1 MPLKSV
7 ILFSTRRLE
16 TRKATGVA
24 NALGAGALLSFD
36 FVPQINHLPNVM
48 LDVRGALHDHV
59 ETHCRIRAR
68 TRIFRRPVI
77 GRLRTN
83 RFDYHRHSV
92 IKAIE
97 GFIFRRR
104 VGIVELARAVGTHKR
119 EAGLAT
125 LDAKREAAVL
135 RRAGTLAREA
145 GLPEEAV
152 RQLFW
157 TIIGICRH
165 AQEDTP

>member
-1 MPLKSV
+1 MS
-7 ILFSTRRLE
+7 SNE
-16 TRKATGVA
+16 GD
-24 NALGAGALLSFD
+24 NALAVLREKVEQVDTGLVALLA
-36 FVPQINHLPNVM
+36 Q
-48 LDVRGALHDHV
+48 R
-59 ETHCRIRAR
+59 
-68 TRIFRRPVI
+68 
-77 GRLRTN
+77 
-83 RFDYHRHSV
+83 
-92 IKAIE
+92 
-97 GFIFRRR
+97 
-104 VGIVELARAVGTHKR
+104 VELARAVGSHKR

>member
-1 MPLKSV
+1 MSSNESDIALAMLREKV
-7 ILFSTRRLE
+7 E
-16 TRKATGVA
+16 QVDTGIV
-24 NALGAGALLSFD
+24 ALLA
-36 FVPQINHLPNVM
+36 Q
-48 LDVRGALHDHV
+48 
-59 ETHCRIRAR
+59 RI
-68 TRIFRRPVI
+68 
-77 GRLRTN
+77 
-83 RFDYHRHSV
+83 
-92 IKAIE
+92 
-97 GFIFRRR
+97 
-104 VGIVELARAVGTHKR
+104 ELARAVGTHKR

-165 AQEDTP
+165 AQDDTL

>member
-1 MPLKSV
+1 MS
-7 ILFSTRRLE
+7 SNE
-16 TRKATGVA
+16 GE
-24 NALGAGALLSFD
+24 NALAVLREKVEQVDTSLVALLA
-36 FVPQINHLPNVM
+36 Q
-48 LDVRGALHDHV
+48 R
-59 ETHCRIRAR
+59 
-68 TRIFRRPVI
+68 
-77 GRLRTN
+77 
-83 RFDYHRHSV
+83 
-92 IKAIE
+92 
-97 GFIFRRR
+97 
-104 VGIVELARAVGTHKR
+104 VELARAVGSHKR

>member
-1 MPLKSV
+1 MSSNEGDNVLAVLREKVEQVDTSLV
-7 ILFSTRRLE
+7 
-16 TRKATGVA
+16 
-24 NALGAGALLSFD
+24 ALLA
-36 FVPQINHLPNVM
+36 Q
-48 LDVRGALHDHV
+48 R
-59 ETHCRIRAR
+59 
-68 TRIFRRPVI
+68 
-77 GRLRTN
+77 
-83 RFDYHRHSV
+83 
-92 IKAIE
+92 
-97 GFIFRRR
+97 
-104 VGIVELARAVGTHKR
+104 VELARAVGSHKR

-145 GLPEEAV
+145 GLPEEAI

>member
-1 MPLKSV
+1 MS
-7 ILFSTRRLE
+7 SNE
-16 TRKATGVA
+16 SD
-24 NALGAGALLSFD
+24 NALA
-36 FVPQINHLPNVM
+36 M
-48 LDVRGALHDHV
+48 LREKV
-59 ETHCRIRAR
+59 EQVDT
-68 TRIFRRPVI
+68 
-77 GRLRTN
+77 
-83 RFDYHRHSV
+83 
-92 IKAIE
+92 
-97 GFIFRRR
+97 
-104 VGIVELARAVGTHKR
+104 GIVTLLAQRIELARAVGTHKR

-165 AQEDTP
+165 AQDDTL

>member
-1 MPLKSV
+1 MS
-7 ILFSTRRLE
+7 SNE
-16 TRKATGVA
+16 GD
-24 NALGAGALLSFD
+24 NALAVLREKVEQVDTSLVALLA
-36 FVPQINHLPNVM
+36 Q
-48 LDVRGALHDHV
+48 R
-59 ETHCRIRAR
+59 
-68 TRIFRRPVI
+68 
-77 GRLRTN
+77 
-83 RFDYHRHSV
+83 
-92 IKAIE
+92 
-97 GFIFRRR
+97 
-104 VGIVELARAVGTHKR
+104 VELARAVGSHKR

-165 AQEDTP
+165 AQEDTL

>member
-1 MPLKSV
+1 MS
-7 ILFSTRRLE
+7 SNE
-16 TRKATGVA
+16 GE
-24 NALGAGALLSFD
+24 NALAVLREKVEQVDTSLVALLA
-36 FVPQINHLPNVM
+36 Q
-48 LDVRGALHDHV
+48 R
-59 ETHCRIRAR
+59 
-68 TRIFRRPVI
+68 
-77 GRLRTN
+77 
-83 RFDYHRHSV
+83 
-92 IKAIE
+92 
-97 GFIFRRR
+97 
-104 VGIVELARAVGTHKR
+104 VELARAVGSHKR

-145 GLPEEAV
+145 GLPEEAI